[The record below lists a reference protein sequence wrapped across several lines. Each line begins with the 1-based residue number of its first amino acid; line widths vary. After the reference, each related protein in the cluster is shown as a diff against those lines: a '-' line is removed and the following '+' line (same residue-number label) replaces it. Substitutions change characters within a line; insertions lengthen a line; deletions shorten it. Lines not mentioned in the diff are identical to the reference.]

1 MEENPLKILYSGV
14 KNKNIIENKDG
25 AIEKWTFVSSL
36 FFDLVVK
43 LKKSLQSIYKN
54 DFVVGRLHMALV

>member
-1 MEENPLKILYSGV
+1 MKINILLRKPLSMEENPLNILYSGV

-43 LKKSLQSIYKN
+43 LK
-54 DFVVGRLHMALV
+54 